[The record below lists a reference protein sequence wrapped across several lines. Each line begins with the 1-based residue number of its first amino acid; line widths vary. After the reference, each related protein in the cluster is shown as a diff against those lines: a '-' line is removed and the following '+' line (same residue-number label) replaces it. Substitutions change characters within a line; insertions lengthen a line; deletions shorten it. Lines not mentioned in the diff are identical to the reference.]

1 MRDTPAGRG
10 FAMLPADMVIQQINV
25 EIDGLKDVAAS
36 LRSEL
41 EDSFR
46 LQVPKVYDAVQP
58 GATLGASI
66 AGDAWIRLQ
75 NSLHEGLQGTSDA
88 LFNLDRGTQA
98 VTTAAEQIAKDYG
111 DADAFS
117 KARVED
123 VNKIIAP
130 PPPPPPEYLGPLA
143 STIPAGEQR

>member
-1 MRDTPAGRG
+1 
-10 FAMLPADMVIQQINV
+10 MLPADVVIQQINV
-25 EIDGLKDVAAS
+25 EIDGLKDVATS

-41 EDSFR
+41 EQSFR
-46 LQVPKVYDAVQP
+46 LQVPKVYDAVEP

-75 NSLHEGLQGTSDA
+75 DAMHAGLQGTSDA
-88 LFNLDRGTQA
+88 LFNLDRGTHA
-98 VTTAAEQIAKDYG
+98 VTTAAEQIAQDDG

-123 VNKIIAP
+123 VNKIIVA

-143 STIPAGEQR
+143 STIPAGRQ

>member
-1 MRDTPAGRG
+1 
-10 FAMLPADMVIQQINV
+10 MLPVDAVMQQIAV
-25 EIDGLKDVAAS
+25 EIDGLKQVAAG

-46 LQVPKVYDAVQP
+46 LQVPKVHDAVQP

-75 NSLHEGLQGTSDA
+75 DSLHAGLQGTSDA
-88 LFNLDRGTQA
+88 LFNLDKGTQA
-98 VTTAAEQIAKDYG
+98 VTSAAEQIAKDYG

-123 VNKIIAP
+123 VNKIMVP
-130 PPPPPPEYLGPLA
+130 PPQEYLGPLA
-143 STIPAGEQR
+143 STIPAGQQ